1 MNQLYGDLDP
11 AQQKRLKATLK
22 ENHRNLFREN
32 LINTLREDF
41 LAFEKEKE
49 SMQVNFLEPC
59 KDDITVKIRYSVI
72 HPSKLEGSP
81 GINIP
86 VQQEVT
92 LPPAGQMTVD
102 TGIQLVFPANLC
114 AQLIPH
120 DSSSKV
126 NLFVHSEYVYSSFS
140 STIKLLL
147 RNDSST
153 TVKIEPG
160 TSIVQ
165 ALIRPIL
172 HPTLIHESSVQS
184 YSTELDDRTDQEMYS
199 GTEDEEL
206 SPSSLLTSE
215 HQSAGS
221 SIALSNFELC
231 ALPPSY
237 IHMMTEEKI
246 PSCINIMEMNTN
258 IILPDAEENRLSI
271 FADLKTNGE
280 PK

>member
-1 MNQLYGDLDP
+1 MKQLYGDLDP

-32 LINTLREDF
+32 LINTLKEDF

-49 SMQVNFLEPC
+49 SVQVNYLEPC
-59 KDDITVKIRYSVI
+59 KDNITVKIRYSVI
-72 HPSKLEGSP
+72 HPSCFHPSKQEGSP
-81 GINIP
+81 GIDIP
-86 VQQEVT
+86 VQQEVM

-102 TGIQLVFPANLC
+102 TGIQLILPANLV

-126 NLFVHSEYVYSSFS
+126 NLFVHSEYVHSNFS

-165 ALIRPIL
+165 ALILPIL
-172 HPTLIHESSVQS
+172 TVCTWGCIVFIHLQ
-184 YSTELDDRTDQEMYS
+184 
-199 GTEDEEL
+199 
-206 SPSSLLTSE
+206 
-215 HQSAGS
+215 
-221 SIALSNFELC
+221 
-231 ALPPSY
+231 
-237 IHMMTEEKI
+237 
-246 PSCINIMEMNTN
+246 
-258 IILPDAEENRLSI
+258 
-271 FADLKTNGE
+271 
-280 PK
+280 